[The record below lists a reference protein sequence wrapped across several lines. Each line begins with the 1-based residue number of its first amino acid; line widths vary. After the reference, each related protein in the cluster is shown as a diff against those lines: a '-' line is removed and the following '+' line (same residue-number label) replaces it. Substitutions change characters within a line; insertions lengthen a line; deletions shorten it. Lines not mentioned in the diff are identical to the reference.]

1 MSSPLSANASRPP
14 EDNNKKVTERCSR
27 NAPELNLFFVL
38 RRNYYYDE
46 RRSIILRIAVQ
57 KSERRGEIHLG
68 LTTCYLA
75 AEGVVE
81 AQTGAGRVPE
91 QISSSSAATLNRDHF
106 RKETAT
112 IYRVTRRTWRHKRIA
127 HGTPKSFGRILFGV
141 AKTFSIKVTG
151 HELLL
156 HAWKSWKSADFQPGK
171 SGRKKSTFYSK
182 KLEKVVVEKVYLRTI
197 IEKRREPHLI
207 TRTCLQRNYI
217 S

>member
-1 MSSPLSANASRPP
+1 MLYEPSSAIAVRAPTLCRRSKSVLTSFRERIQAP
-14 EDNNKKVTERCSR
+14 EENNKKVTERCSR

-112 IYRVTRRTWRHKRIA
+112 IYRVTRRT
-127 HGTPKSFGRILFGV
+127 
-141 AKTFSIKVTG
+141 
-151 HELLL
+151 
-156 HAWKSWKSADFQPGK
+156 
-171 SGRKKSTFYSK
+171 
-182 KLEKVVVEKVYLRTI
+182 
-197 IEKRREPHLI
+197 
-207 TRTCLQRNYI
+207 
-217 S
+217 